1 MRPRL
6 SAVWPGTGHER
17 GVTLIEL
24 MVAIAVL
31 AIALMLGISSFG
43 EWLRNTR
50 IRSTAE
56 ALQNGLQF
64 ARTEAV
70 RRNTQV
76 RFQLVDSLTSSCML
90 STTGSYWAVNL
101 TASTTPAGACGKT
114 VSDTTSPYL
123 LAFSPVVSSAVVTSL
138 TGSRSAIG
146 FDGLGR
152 LTTITN
158 PDSGVGTLTIKV
170 TSSSATCV
178 AAGGTARCLT
188 VVVSPA
194 GEIRMCDPSHA
205 STSDSTDPMSCP
217 A

>member
-1 MRPRL
+1 MATGTMRSPRAIRADSRSNLASFDL
-6 SAVWPGTGHER
+6 SCKSN
-17 GVTLIEL
+17 L
-24 MVAIAVL
+24 
-31 AIALMLGISSFG
+31 
-43 EWLRNTR
+43 
-50 IRSTAE
+50 
-56 ALQNGLQF
+56 
-64 ARTEAV
+64 
-70 RRNTQV
+70 
-76 RFQLVDSLTSSCML
+76 
-90 STTGSYWAVNL
+90 L
-101 TASTTPAGACGKT
+101 TA
-114 VSDTTSPYL
+114 PYL

>member
-1 MRPRL
+1 MRPPR
-6 SAVWPGTGHER
+6 AGRER
-17 GVTLIEL
+17 GMTLIEL
-24 MVAIAVL
+24 MVGIAVL
-31 AIALMLGISSFG
+31 AIALMLGIPSFG

-50 IRSTAE
+50 IRSTAD
-56 ALQNGLQF
+56 ALQNGLQL

-70 RRNTQV
+70 RRNAPV
-76 RFQLVDSLTSSCML
+76 RFQLVDTLTSSCML
-90 STTGSYWAVNL
+90 SATGSYWAVNL
-101 TASTTPAGACGKT
+101 TTSTTPAGACANT
-114 VSDTTSPYL
+114 MSDTTSPYL
-123 LAFSPVVSSAVVTSL
+123 LGRSPVVSSAVVTSL
-138 TGSRSAIG
+138 TGSRAAIG

-158 PDSGVGTLTIKV
+158 PDSGVTTLTIKV